1 MAKVKRFLELCE
13 WVFDWSEYIT
23 DYGLAK
29 VNGEIT
35 DFLSQN
41 GINLI
46 GGGTGAKKLKK
57 IKGMIRVMIRKK
69 IFLRKSTIED

>member
-1 MAKVKRFLELCE
+1 MATVKGGFMAKVKRFLELRE

-35 DFLSQN
+35 DFLSLN

-46 GGGTGAKKLKK
+46 GGGNRSKKAK
-57 IKGMIRVMIRKK
+57 
-69 IFLRKSTIED
+69 EN